1 MPLEPVL
8 NCFLIINARGSKI
21 RKPMMAN
28 IKGTPVV
35 VPRVLEGTLLNS
47 WDIAKS
53 LLAIMLLPLALA
65 LSIKASFPRIAARLQ
80 PYAARLPSISGK
92 HQGY

>member
-1 MPLEPVL
+1 M
-8 NCFLIINARGSKI
+8 
-21 RKPMMAN
+21 
-28 IKGTPVV
+28 
-35 VPRVLEGTLLNS
+35 LEGTLLNS

-80 PYAARLPSISGK
+80 PYAAKTPQYFNSRAA
-92 HQGY
+92 GYCNRFI